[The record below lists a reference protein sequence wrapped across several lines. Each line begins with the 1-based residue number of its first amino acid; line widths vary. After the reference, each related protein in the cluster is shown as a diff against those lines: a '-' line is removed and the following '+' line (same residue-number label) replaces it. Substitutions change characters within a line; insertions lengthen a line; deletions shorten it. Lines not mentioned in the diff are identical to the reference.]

1 MLRRGLLPFACLLAA
16 LLLLVPAG
24 AQAPADD
31 AAVKLIGAT
40 LGPSPIAKNLRTLTD
55 EVGGRVPGT
64 PAMRKAVAW
73 AVEALRQAGVDE
85 VHTEK
90 FTMPVSWQGP
100 SARVDVLGR
109 VPFSARAVSIGWSP
123 AADLEARVVD
133 LGRGTE
139 QDFARA
145 GQFRGAVVLVHSG
158 VLRTLDDLF
167 SEYLN
172 APGIIDRAVRG
183 GAVAIL
189 WMSTRERGLLYRHQN
204 NLVGQIDRLPQAIL
218 AREDAER
225 LARAVVADPAV
236 RARLVLANRIG
247 GPIEEE
253 NVVAEIR
260 GTERPDEVVILGAH
274 LDSWELGTGALD
286 NGCNAALVIDVAR
299 AIRAAGLKPRR
310 TIRFI
315 LWSGEEQGM
324 LGSWRYAQ
332 AHAAEMDRIVAEVVF
347 DEGTGRTTGY
357 SLGGRKDIEAAVR
370 EILRPVEAWGANTHT
385 ADAFVGTDNLDFL
398 LYGVPTLVAN
408 QEDSNYMENY
418 HAESDTFDKA
428 DIRELK
434 MNTAIAAITVY
445 GIAQRAERLGKRQ
458 TRAEI
463 EALLK
468 ETGLDQQLKT
478 FGIWEM
484 WQRGDRGRAK

>member
-1 MLRRGLLPFACLLAA
+1 MRRRLSSVLSCLVGLLLLAA
-16 LLLLVPAG
+16 AW
-24 AQAPADD
+24 AQAPADN
-31 AAVKLIGAT
+31 AASKLIAAT
-40 LGPSPIAKNLRTLTD
+40 LGPSPIEKNLRRLTD
-55 EVGGRVPGT
+55 EIGGRVPGS

-73 AVEALRQAGVDE
+73 AVEAFRQAGVDE

-90 FTMPVSWQGP
+90 FTMPASWSEGET
-100 SARVDVLGR
+100 RVEVLGAATFP
-109 VPFSARAVSIGWSP
+109 VRAVSVGWSP
-123 AADLEARVVD
+123 AANLEARVVD
-133 LGRGTE
+133 VGHGTE

-145 GQFRGAVVLVHSG
+145 GEFRGAIVLVHAG
-158 VLRTLDDLF
+158 LLRTLEDLF
-167 SEYLN
+167 AEYMN

-183 GAVAIL
+183 GAAAIL

-204 NLVGQIDRLPQAIL
+204 NLLGEIDRLPQAIV

-225 LARAVVADPAV
+225 LARTLAGSGTLRV
-236 RARLVLANRIG
+236 RLVLANRIG

-260 GTERPDEVVILGAH
+260 GTERPEEIVILGAH

-286 NGCNAALVIDVAR
+286 NGCNSALVIEVAR

-310 TIRFI
+310 TIRFV
-315 LWSGEEQGM
+315 LWGGEEQGM
-324 LGSWRYAQ
+324 HGSWKYAQ
-332 AHAAEMDRIVAEVVF
+332 AHAGEMDRIVANVTF

-357 SLGGRKDIEAAVR
+357 SLGGRRDIEAAVR
-370 EILRPVEAWGANTHT
+370 EILRPVESWGANAHT

-398 LYGVPTLVAN
+398 LHGVPTLVAN

-418 HAESDTFDKA
+418 HAESDTYDKA

-445 GIAQRAERLGKRQ
+445 GIAYRAERIGKRQ

-463 EALLK
+463 EALMK
-468 ETGLDQQLKT
+468 ETGLDNQLKT
-478 FGIWEM
+478 FGMWEQ
-484 WQRGDRGRAK
+484 WQRGERGRPK